1 MPVLM
6 TKIPEDVRL
15 LVGREIKDGEWNIS
29 EILKLLRNKW
39 SMFCKQ
45 QHPTASCH
53 VVTNKMARKKCL
65 KKQGR
70 CLICLKKSHLARD
83 CRSKISCFKCSGRHH
98 VSLCE
103 IEPPTTE
110 TSPVSPCTSKHFSLG
125 VERFN
130 FAANSQSP
138 NQTCRGLDWEGSK
151 GDFRFRE
158 REELHHTTREIPVNL
173 TIHRHRVTLGI

>member
-1 MPVLM
+1 MHVRGLQALDVPTETYGSLLVPVLM
-6 TKIPEDVRL
+6 TKIPEDIRL

-53 VVTNKMARKKCL
+53 VVTNKMARKECL

-70 CLICLKKSHLARD
+70 CFICFRKSHLARD

-103 IEPPTTE
+103 IEPQTTE
-110 TSPVSPCTSKHFSLG
+110 RPETM
-125 VERFN
+125 
-130 FAANSQSP
+130 ANR
-138 NQTCRGLDWEGSK
+138 QTNVNVTAEMPQIAS
-151 GDFRFRE
+151 
-158 REELHHTTREIPVNL
+158 IPMRKQALL
-173 TIHRHRVTLGI
+173 TWGRKIQF